1 MVRCKDL
8 KDADDDWSF
17 ESEPWIIIVERMNA
31 ETQAV
36 EQWHVKNRSRSTS
49 IPLESSEKIVNNEL
63 LEVMKGIGKV
73 TRTNCSGRSCFMPGV
88 TDECME
94 MRQSFDTLETLKSF
108 CKC

>member
-8 KDADDDWSF
+8 KDADGDWSF

-36 EQWHVKNRSRSTS
+36 EQWHAKNRRRSTS
-49 IPLESSEKIVNNEL
+49 IPLEPPEKIVHYEL
-63 LEVMKGIGKV
+63 LEAMDGIGKV
-73 TRTNCSGRSCFMPGV
+73 TRTNCSGRSGFMPGV

-94 MRQSFDTLETLKSF
+94 LRQSSDTLETLKSF